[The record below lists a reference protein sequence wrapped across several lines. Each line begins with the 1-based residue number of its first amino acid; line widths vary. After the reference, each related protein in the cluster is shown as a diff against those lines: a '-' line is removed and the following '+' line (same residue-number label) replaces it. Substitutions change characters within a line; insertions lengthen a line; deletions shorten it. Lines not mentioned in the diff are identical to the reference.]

1 MNIQWYPGHMA
12 KAKRMIS
19 EHLKLVDMIIEL
31 VDARAP
37 LASQNSDFQ
46 DLFSQKRKLIL
57 LNKSDLADPAITKE
71 WVFYFKAKDIP
82 ALFIN
87 SETGNGISRILPTI
101 QSMMKDVLE
110 KNEAKGIHKNLR
122 AMIVGIPNVGKS
134 SFINRLSKRAVTKVG
149 DRPGV
154 TTQKQWIKIST
165 ELELLDTPGVLVPK
179 FDNQESAMRLAF
191 TGAIKDDILDVE
203 EVAANLLIFLRDHY
217 EANLCA
223 RYKIKEN
230 LADKTGYELLE
241 IICRRRGFIISG
253 GEFDYLRGANI
264 LLDEFRAGKL
274 GAISLENP
282 ADFS

>member
-71 WVFYFKAKDIP
+71 WVSYFKAQNIP

-87 SETGNGISRILPTI
+87 SENGNGISRILPTI

-274 GAISLENP
+274 GAISLEKP

>member
-87 SETGNGISRILPTI
+87 SENGNGISRILPTI
-101 QSMMKDVLE
+101 QSIMKDVLE

-191 TGAIKDDILDVE
+191 IGSIKDDILDVE

>member
-71 WVFYFKAKDIP
+71 WVSYFKAQNIP

-87 SETGNGISRILPTI
+87 SENGNGISRILPTI